1 MTPTVSIITIVYNGV
16 ETLEKTIRSIAALTY
31 PYVEYIIVDGNSSDG
46 TIDVIQRYQKHITR
60 WISEPDKGLYD
71 AMNKGID
78 LATGDYLWFVNSG
91 DEVASADVL
100 DKMFAQCFDAD
111 LYYGDTVV
119 IDINGNELGQRRL
132 TPPEQLTWKDFR
144 NGMRVSHQSF
154 ICKKGIAPYYNLNYR
169 FSADYEWCLLALK
182 SAKTICNTHTNL
194 SLFLD
199 GGLTKKNILP
209 GLKERFRIMRQHFGL
224 LTTSLTHIVLGAK
237 LAWFVLWNRR
247 F

>member
-1 MTPTVSIITIVYNGV
+1 MTPIVSIITIVYNGV

-31 PYVEYIIVDGNSSDG
+31 PHVEYIIVDGGSTDG
-46 TIDVIQRYQKHITR
+46 TIDLIHRHEKHFAH

-91 DEVASADVL
+91 DEAASVDVL
-100 DKMFAQCFDAD
+100 DKMFAQCADAD

-119 IDINGNELGQRRL
+119 IDINGNELGKRRL

-154 ICKKGIAPYYNLNYR
+154 ICKKAIAPYYNLDYR
-169 FSADYEWCLLALK
+169 FSADYEWCLLVLK
-182 SAKTICNTHTNL
+182 KAKTICNTHTNL
-194 SLFLD
+194 SLFLE

-209 GLKERFRIMRQHFGL
+209 GLKERFRIMRQHYGL
-224 LTTSLTHIVLGAK
+224 FATLLTHIALGAK